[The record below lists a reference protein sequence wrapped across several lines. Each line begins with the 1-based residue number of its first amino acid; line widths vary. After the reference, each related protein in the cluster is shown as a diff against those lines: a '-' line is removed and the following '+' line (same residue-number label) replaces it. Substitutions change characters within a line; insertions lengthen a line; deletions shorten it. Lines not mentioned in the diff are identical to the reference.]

1 MIPDWEFV
9 CNLMLGAWSFFV
21 VATPTACNSPI
32 EPCRP
37 TSPIHLLSLHLR
49 WPQRNAT
56 LSVGRLLRS
65 LYLLYLSQPASR
77 RGLYKAVR
85 ARPVRSIVELGVG
98 LGGRT
103 ERILEI
109 AAWRAESLRYTG
121 IDLFEARPAGTQGFS
136 LKEAYAQLRLPRVRV
151 QLVPGDPYTALM
163 RVANALA
170 GTDLLLISANQN
182 RDSLARAWTW
192 VPRMLTPTSLVF
204 LEEAGTKEGQT
215 HWRQVPA
222 DEIQRLATA
231 VTRSQR
237 RAA

>member
-1 MIPDWEFV
+1 
-9 CNLMLGAWSFFV
+9 
-21 VATPTACNSPI
+21 
-32 EPCRP
+32 
-37 TSPIHLLSLHLR
+37 
-49 WPQRNAT
+49 

-85 ARPVRSIVELGVG
+85 ARPVRSIVELGIG

-109 AAWRAESLRYTG
+109 AGWRAESLRYTG
-121 IDLFEARPAGTQGFS
+121 VDLFEARPGGAQGIS
-136 LKEAYAQLRLPRVRV
+136 LKEAFAQLQLPGVRV
-151 QLVPGDPYTALM
+151 QLVPGDPYTALL
-163 RVANALA
+163 RVANALV
-170 GTDLLLISANQN
+170 GTDLLLISANQ
-182 RDSLARAWTW
+182 DPESLARAWTW

-204 LEEAGTKEGQT
+204 LEEAGAKAGET
-215 HWRQVPA
+215 HWRQVPS

-231 VTRSQR
+231 VSRSQR